1 MTLPVGDPT
10 HQPVRRR
17 RWRLGTPLALAA
29 SGALFVVS
37 ATNSDGT
44 DLRGGRTTDLAG
56 LVRVE
61 SQHLGE
67 LEDRAGRLNAEIDR
81 LSGEIEDAQV
91 SRARER
97 AEQARGP
104 AGLEP
109 VSGPGVTVTLED
121 APAELRE
128 DAEKINDLVVHEQD
142 ITAVVNA
149 MWDGG
154 AEAVTVQ
161 GRRVIS
167 TTSFKCSGNS
177 VEVNG
182 RYYAQPFVITAVG
195 DVDRIRDR
203 IDADRYL
210 TFYRIQAATESVQI
224 GWDMEEEEHVTAP
237 AYDGLLDLGYAEPI
251 RG

>member
-1 MTLPVGDPT
+1 MTPPAGDHT
-10 HQPVRRR
+10 LHPVRRR
-17 RWRLGTPLALAA
+17 QWRLGTPLALAA
-29 SGALFVVS
+29 CGALFVVS
-37 ATNSDGT
+37 AINSEGT

-61 SQHLGE
+61 SQQLGD
-67 LEDRAGRLNAEIDR
+67 LEDRAGRLSAQIDALSREID
-81 LSGEIEDAQV
+81 DAQV
-91 SRARER
+91 SRARQR
-97 AEQARGP
+97 AEEARAA

-109 VSGPGVTVTLED
+109 VSGEGVTVTLED

-128 DAEKINDLVVHEQD
+128 DAENINDLVVHEQD

-182 RYYAQPFVITAVG
+182 RYYAQPFVISAVG
-195 DVDRIRDR
+195 DAKRIRDR

-210 TFYRIQAATESVQI
+210 TFYRIQSRDDSVRI
-224 GWDMEEEEHVTAP
+224 GWEMELEEHVTAP
-237 AYDGLLDLGYAEPI
+237 AYDGLLDLRYAEAI